1 MGTTYEEIKKKLKEY
16 QAEGTTNKIK
26 AVRTVNTLF
35 DLCRKYCKY
44 RPEEFSEVIDSL
56 KDKIDNDKKF
66 NCTNTA
72 EELTVSGKMYI
83 DFFYKAYIRYYG
95 NEKESTRKFHNF
107 LFVEGEYEPEVS
119 KILNEVFKTE
129 KVDSSKIENI
139 VCVVSDA
146 LYMWGENTESARNIS
161 KLHMDNLYR
170 IMNILEKTFSSSDQE
185 LPDEKYSVEKIL
197 TPVFL
202 EQLNGWLNDDAV
214 GDVQTLFNVEP
225 ITRALYDGS
234 PYSYTFSKKRDKSR
248 SYIQN
253 GIVHNYKEV
262 KEYYNAI
269 KALYDEYVEAKEN
282 ISDDMWEN
290 VK

>member
-95 NEKESTRKFHNF
+95 NEKEATRKFYNF

-129 KVDSSKIENI
+129 KVDSSKIEDI
-139 VCVVSDA
+139 VYVVSDA
-146 LYMWGENTESARNIS
+146 LYMWGENTESALNIS

-197 TPVFL
+197 TPIFL
-202 EQLNGWLNDDAV
+202 DQLNGWLNDDAV
-214 GDVQTLFNVEP
+214 GDVLTLFNVAP

-253 GIVHNYKEV
+253 GIVHNYKAV

-269 KALYDEYVEAKEN
+269 KELYDEYIEAKEI
-282 ISDDMWEN
+282 ISDMWGN